1 MVNVTQAEGKGICFT
16 CTCSFKL
23 PEEGNL
29 DVQEKID
36 LDKQYEVVLS
46 GKKPEDWQEVSGM
59 DVPW

>member
-1 MVNVTQAEGKGICFT
+1 MNVTQAEGDGICFT

-23 PEEGNL
+23 AEESHF

-36 LDKQYEVVLS
+36 LDREYGAVLS
-46 GKKPEDWQEVSGM
+46 GKKPEDWEELPSM